1 MHGNAEKYTQGLYD
15 GYREAMLWAEEDRI
29 TEELKANGVAEPDLN
44 IHTSFSPSAIA
55 KIQKDLTDFTAKYS
69 ETIELFKEEE
79 QTDDSQVGHSF
90 WLTRQGHG
98 AGFFDF
104 SGEAAN
110 VLYKAC
116 DWQGEFSEL
125 NYYVG
130 DDNLIYFMGFEDTV
144 GDPAPAEV
152 EASINDVGEKSFTRE
167 TSYTGDD
174 GIEYKARATVTIEAD
189 GHYYID
195 VYDYFDPDT
204 EEWVDTEERSK
215 WSKDEIFELFPE
227 CSQAK
232 SKAGEVE
239 ALKKVKAGDNKVFS
253 IEEFEKEINLTDSD
267 INEVVYDDV
276 HKEVEYDR
284 DAFVHALYKD
294 YVDMVNNG
302 TLDLDSGN
310 FTTLGAW
317 ERQFNTSLSESNDY
331 WDIIVSH
338 KVPASEEGASVEAS
352 KKVKVKVKAEGES
365 YWSIVYLSGEGF
377 EEFEKILDE
386 QGEEAALN
394 YLAQWDY
401 GGESEVDETSAPWG
415 KSDTLYRKD
424 DYVMSYN
431 AGLSYASLARKVKT
445 GVGA

>member
-152 EASINDVGEKSFTRE
+152 EAS
-167 TSYTGDD
+167 
-174 GIEYKARATVTIEAD
+174 
-189 GHYYID
+189 
-195 VYDYFDPDT
+195 
-204 EEWVDTEERSK
+204 
-215 WSKDEIFELFPE
+215 
-227 CSQAK
+227 
-232 SKAGEVE
+232 
-239 ALKKVKAGDNKVFS
+239 KKVKAASSRVAVEVIIKKAITTDVVASYLLAEFGEILGIYPDGSVS
-253 IEEFEKEINLTDSD
+253 IGQDIGREIDPDERPLASVACPGIGNIDGSD
-267 INEVVYDDV
+267 YENQALNNDPELYVVDTEHAIKILAGEDDQ
-276 HKEVEYDR
+276 EYG
-284 DAFVHALYKD
+284 LKD
-294 YVDMVNNG
+294 D
-302 TLDLDSGN
+302 LDLLVQN
-310 FTTLGAW
+310 LI
-317 ERQFNTSLSESNDY
+317 ESL
-331 WDIIVSH
+331 
-338 KVPASEEGASVEAS
+338 
-352 KKVKVKVKAEGES
+352 KKG
-365 YWSIVYLSGEGF
+365 
-377 EEFEKILDE
+377 
-386 QGEEAALN
+386 
-394 YLAQWDY
+394 
-401 GGESEVDETSAPWG
+401 
-415 KSDTLYRKD
+415 
-424 DYVMSYN
+424 
-431 AGLSYASLARKVKT
+431 
-445 GVGA
+445 